1 MVSSFHFIFCLFIA
15 AGAGAAYNQTVIQQA
30 CNATR
35 WPESCQTTLTKFG
48 LIPADPSPFQ
58 ILRSALSLS
67 SKSVGKAKFMV
78 RAIVHYSGSNLNLTT
93 TAKLCLQSLDNSA
106 YRLHAAEEVLPLNR
120 IKDARA
126 WTSAALSYQFDCFS
140 GLKKVNDTPIVGKTL
155 SFMNNTLMMSTSNA
169 LSMMMSYEEF
179 GNRSGW
185 WRSPRTERE
194 GFWEKVGVGSGPG
207 HRPWVRTGLKANVTV
222 CRGRGGCSFG
232 SVQMAVNAAP
242 DNLGGGRR
250 FVILIK
256 EGVYEETV
264 RVPLEKRNVVL
275 IGEGMGKTVI
285 TGSLS
290 VGQLGMTTY
299 DTATVGVVGDGFMA
313 RDLTIQNTAGP
324 DAHQAVAF
332 RSDSDLSVVENCEFI
347 GNQDTVY
354 AHSLRQ
360 FYRSCIIKGNVDFI
374 FGNSASVFYKCTI
387 LVRPRQLDPEKGG
400 NSVIAAHGRTDPA
413 QTTGFVFHECVINGT
428 EDYMKLYRKNPSM
441 HQTFLGRPWKEFS
454 RSVFVRCKLEALV
467 SPLGWMP
474 WDGDFALETLY
485 FGEFGNSGLG
495 SNLSG
500 RVIWSSQIP
509 VDRVIEYSAK
519 NFIQGD
525 DWMIN

>member
-1 MVSSFHFIFCLFIA
+1 MASSFLFLFCFFIGTTA
-15 AGAGAAYNQTVIQQA
+15 NHQTAIQEA
-30 CNATR
+30 CKATR
-35 WPESCQTTLTKFG
+35 WPESCQISLTKSDLD

-58 ILRSALSLS
+58 ILHSALSLS
-67 SKSVGKAKFMV
+67 SKNLGRAKFMV
-78 RAIVHYSGSNLNLTT
+78 RAILHYSGSNLNLTT

-106 YRLHAAEEVLPLNR
+106 YRLHSAEEVLPCNR

-126 WTSAALSYQFDCFS
+126 WTSAALSYQFDCLS
-140 GLKKVNDTPIVGKTL
+140 GLKKVNDTPMVDKTL

-179 GNRSGW
+179 GNCSGW
-185 WRSPRTERE
+185 WRSPRTERD
-194 GFWEKVGVGSGPG
+194 GFWESVGGRSGSDQKPG
-207 HRPWVRTGLKANVTV
+207 IPTGLKANVTV
-222 CRGRGGCSFG
+222 CKDGGRCRFG

-264 RVPLEKRNVVL
+264 RVPLAKRNVVL

-285 TGSLS
+285 TGSLN

-299 DTATVGVVGDGFMA
+299 ETATVGVVGDGFMA
-313 RDLTIQNTAGP
+313 RDLTIQNTAGS
-324 DAHQAVAF
+324 DAHQAVAY
-332 RSDSDLSVVENCEFI
+332 RSDSDLSFVENCELI

-360 FYRSCIIKGNVDFI
+360 FYKYCIIKGNVDFI
-374 FGNSASVFYKCTI
+374 FGNSASVFHKCTI
-387 LVRPRQLDPEKGG
+387 LVRPRQLNPGKGE
-400 NSVIAAHGRTDPA
+400 NNVVAAHGRTDPA
-413 QTTGFVFHECVINGT
+413 QATGFVFHECVINGT
-428 EDYMKLYRKNPSM
+428 EDYMKQYQKNPNV

-454 RSVFVRCKLEALV
+454 RIVFVRCKLEALV
-467 SPLGWMP
+467 SPPGWMP
-474 WDGDFALETLY
+474 WDGEFALKTLY
-485 FGEFGNSGLG
+485 FGEYGNSGLG

-509 VDRVIEYSAK
+509 FDHVILYSVH

-525 DWMIN
+525 DWMLC